1 MARAADIRV
10 VGLNR
15 VLRALRRFPKEAG
28 DELRKESHTIA
39 ERRMLP
45 AWKNAAMYNAGP
57 WGAVIAGDIKVRRD
71 RIPAVKIGGNARRF
85 SGGASSNRVRYVSDK
100 GSQGLAGDQTPSAF
114 GTGLNWMATRQDYR
128 MDAMR
133 DWTEALDRVIRRW
146 DSM

>member
-15 VLRALRRFPKEAG
+15 VLRALRQFPKEAG
-28 DELRKESHTIA
+28 AELRKESQNIA

-57 WGAVIAGDIKVRRD
+57 WGAVLAADIKVRRD
-71 RIPAVKIGGNARRF
+71 RVPAVRIGSNTRRF
-85 SGGASSNRVRYVSDK
+85 SGGASTNRIRYVSDK
-100 GSQGLAGDQTPSAF
+100 GSQGLAGDATPPAF
-114 GTGLNWMATRQDYR
+114 GSGLDWMSTRQDYR
-128 MDAMR
+128 LDAMR